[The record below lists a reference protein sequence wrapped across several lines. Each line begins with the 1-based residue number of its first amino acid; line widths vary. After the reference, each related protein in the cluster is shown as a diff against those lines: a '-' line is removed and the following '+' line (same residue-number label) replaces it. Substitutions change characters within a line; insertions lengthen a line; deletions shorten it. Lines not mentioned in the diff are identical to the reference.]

1 MFLRQIIFP
10 SNRSETAMNRP
21 ERRSEP
27 ALARGE
33 LESFLRVEF
42 PQVFNA
48 GSGLAIEEI
57 WHGGAQI
64 RQAYREDF
72 IRPGG
77 TISGP
82 TMMALADFAMY
93 VAVLASIGPAP
104 LAVTTNLSINFLR
117 KPGAADLLAEA
128 RLMKLGKRLAV
139 GEVAIRSAG
148 GGELV
153 AHATSTYSIP
163 RPQDV

>member
-1 MFLRQIIFP
+1 MEMELWRDTIHK
-10 SNRSETAMNRP
+10 P
-21 ERRSEP
+21 ERRLEP
-27 ALARGE
+27 ALTHGE
-33 LESFLRVEF
+33 LERFLRNEF
-42 PQVFNA
+42 PQAFKA
-48 GSGLAIEEI
+48 GSGLSIEEI
-57 WHGGAQI
+57 WHGGARV

-93 VAVLASIGPAP
+93 VAVLAAIGLVP

-128 RLMKLGKRLAV
+128 KLMKLGKRLAV

-148 GGELV
+148 GVELV

-163 RPQDV
+163 GQQDAAR

>member
-1 MFLRQIIFP
+1 MLFGELEMELWRD
-10 SNRSETAMNRP
+10 AMHTP
-21 ERRSEP
+21 EKRREP
-27 ALARGE
+27 ALAHSE
-33 LESFLRVEF
+33 LERFLRNEF
-42 PQVFNA
+42 PQVFKA
-48 GSGLAIEEI
+48 GSGLSIEEI
-57 WHGGAQI
+57 WHGGAQV

-77 TISGP
+77 TLSGP

-93 VAVLASIGPAP
+93 VAVLASIGPVP

-128 RLMKLGKRLAV
+128 KLMKLGKRLAV
-139 GEVAIRSAG
+139 GEVAIRSVGAV
-148 GGELV
+148 ELV

-163 RPQDV
+163 GPPDA

>member
-1 MFLRQIIFP
+1 MFFGELEMELWRDP
-10 SNRSETAMNRP
+10 MHTP
-21 ERRSEP
+21 ERRREP
-27 ALARGE
+27 ALTHSE
-33 LESFLRVEF
+33 LERFLRNEF

-48 GSGLAIEEI
+48 GSGLSIKEI
-57 WHGGAQI
+57 WHGGARV

-93 VAVLASIGPAP
+93 VAVLAAIGPVP
-104 LAVTTNLSINFLR
+104 LAVTTSLSINFLR
-117 KPGAADLLAEA
+117 RPGAADLLAEA
-128 RLMKLGKRLAV
+128 KLMKLGKRLAV
-139 GEVAIRSAG
+139 GDVAIRSAG
-148 GGELV
+148 GAELV

-163 RPQDV
+163 GPQDI

>member
-1 MFLRQIIFP
+1 
-10 SNRSETAMNRP
+10 MNRP
-21 ERRSEP
+21 EESRRP
-27 ALARGE
+27 ALSLSE
-33 LESFLRVEF
+33 LENFLRTEF

-48 GSGLAIEEI
+48 DSGVSIKEI
-57 WHGGAQI
+57 WHGGALI
-64 RQAYREDF
+64 RQTYRQDF

-93 VAVLASIGPAP
+93 VAVLASIGPVP

-117 KPGAADLLAEA
+117 KPSAADLLAEA
-128 RLMKLGKRLAV
+128 KLMKLGKHLAV
-139 GEVAIRSAG
+139 GEVGIRSAG
-148 GGELV
+148 GAELV

-163 RPQDV
+163 RLHDT

>member
-1 MFLRQIIFP
+1 MELWRDP
-10 SNRSETAMNRP
+10 MHTP
-21 ERRSEP
+21 ERRGEP
-27 ALARGE
+27 ALTHSE
-33 LESFLRVEF
+33 LEHFLRNEF

-48 GSGLAIEEI
+48 GSGLTIEEI
-57 WHGGAQI
+57 GRGAARV

-93 VAVLASIGPAP
+93 VAVLASIGPVP

-128 RLMKLGKRLAV
+128 KLMKLGKRLAV

-148 GGELV
+148 GVELV

-163 RPQDV
+163 GPQDA